1 MAAAMEPQR
10 RRLRHGLGDAP
21 ADFIKN
27 AALRAARME
36 MKKPVRKQAWVK
48 LSLLGHRWRHRQ
60 RPKEFNPISFRATE
74 EEKQLIEAAAQRA
87 NKSRSDFIR
96 CAAITAAKREMLK
109 PALPVGADVDTDS
122 DTLLENATCH
132 AEKGGPGYK
141 ALGHYVATNLA
152 GLKPARYDDDQWK
165 ARVNELGELI
175 RQASPYS
182 AVLSWFAE
190 DYGLIRRIPKRR
202 LVQFLNGVYSVAK
215 NV

>member
-1 MAAAMEPQR
+1 MEPQR

-36 MKKPVRKQAWVK
+36 MKKPVRKQVWPK
-48 LSLLGHRWRHRQ
+48 ISLLGHRWRHRQ
-60 RPKEFNPISFRATE
+60 GPRQFNPISFRATE
-74 EEKQLIEAAAQRA
+74 QEKQLIEAAAQRA

-96 CAAITAAKREMLK
+96 CAAIRAAKREMLK
-109 PALPVGADVDTDS
+109 PALAVGPDVYTDS
-122 DTLLENATCH
+122 ATLLWNASRL
-132 AEKGGPGYK
+132 AERGGAGYK
-141 ALGHYVATNLA
+141 ALGHFVATNLA
-152 GLKPARYDDDQWK
+152 GLKPDRYWYHANDDQWM

-175 RQASPYS
+175 RQAGPDS
-182 AVLSWFAE
+182 AVLRWFE
-190 DYGLIRRIPKRR
+190 EEYGLSVRIPKQR